1 MLGAVIGDIIG
12 SRFEF
17 SGKKQK
23 NFTLFGEYSR
33 FTDDTVMTCAIA
45 KALLD
50 CRGDYEELSAKAVEC
65 MQELGRKYPDR
76 GYGGMFSHWLDESY
90 PQPYHSYGNGSA
102 MRVSP
107 VAYVAQT
114 IEAVK
119 DLSRKVTVVS
129 HDHPEGVKG
138 AESVAVAVWLALHG
152 KSKKEIKKYIEEN
165 YYHIKDS
172 YDDLPFTFLV
182 DATCQET
189 VPPSLYSFF
198 ATDSFEDAIRTA
210 VAFGGD
216 ADTMAAITGSIAGAY
231 YGIPKDI
238 ENKTA
243 SYLDEFLLNILD
255 GFRRQFMQ
263 K

>member
-50 CRGDYEELSAKAVEC
+50 CKGNYVELSAKAVAC

-76 GYGGMFSHWLDESY
+76 GYGGMFSRWLDEKY
-90 PQPYHSYGNGSA
+90 PQPYNSYGNGSA

-107 VAYVAQT
+107 VAYAAKT
-114 IEAVK
+114 LDEVK
-119 DLSRKVTVVS
+119 DLSRKVTIVS
-129 HDHPEGVKG
+129 HDHPEGIKG
-138 AESVAVAVWLALHG
+138 AEAVAVAIWLALHG
-152 KSKKEIKKYIEEN
+152 ESKEEIRKYIEEN
-165 YYHIKDS
+165 YYHIKDN

-198 ATDSFEDAIRTA
+198 ITDSFEDAIRTA

-231 YGIPKDI
+231 YGIPK
-238 ENKTA
+238 EVESKTR
-243 SYLDEFLLNILD
+243 SYLDEYLLGILD
-255 GFRRQFMQ
+255 QF
-263 K
+263 KKAFVL